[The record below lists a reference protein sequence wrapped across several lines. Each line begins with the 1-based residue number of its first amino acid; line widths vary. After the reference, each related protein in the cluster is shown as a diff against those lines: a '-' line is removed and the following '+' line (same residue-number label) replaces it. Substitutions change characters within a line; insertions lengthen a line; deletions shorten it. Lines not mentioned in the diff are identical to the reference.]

1 MWAVEDGLKERVEQ
15 ALGEGW
21 PKDPSAL
28 ASYLARLQVED
39 PELYRETIEAI
50 SGSSVPLTVDAQ
62 QRRLERR
69 NQIWALLLGWVGKQS
84 QTGDL
89 LPRRPRIL
97 AAGVVGMVGI
107 FVMVM
112 ALAAMGRRHQLP
124 ARRDVPPVHRES
136 PVGKP
141 EIPEP
146 SPRLATPPLLPDL
159 PLPPHEGSSLP
170 SSSLPVNPGLVRE
183 SSGRRSTSRS
193 NQVVIFETKTVHE
206 ASSLL
211 MFEAPKTS
219 PGAGGSAAATQ
230 EEEPSSVSLQTGEED
245 RGSRRVSPFAVGRR
259 LDALLVTGVALIPGI
274 SHPVVAE
281 TKEPHTLWIGEAT
294 VDRAGFVQMTFSSAV
309 QDRQEYGGLAIALDP
324 GGQRPGIPGRTTS
337 HSASAVSRIVGATM
351 KAVSDYTQALLKA
364 QRVTMINGW
373 ASIRADEPPPLWSL
387 VAARLADIL
396 SDLQESRRP
405 VPITEIPSGTPVTI
419 LVLQG
424 GSSP

>member
-1 MWAVEDGLKERVEQ
+1 MWTVDSELSRRVEQ
-15 ALGEGW
+15 VLGESW
-21 PKDPSAL
+21 PRDPGAL
-28 ASYLARLQVED
+28 ASYLARLQVEH

-50 SGSSVPLTVDAQ
+50 SGSSVPLTADAQ

-97 AAGVVGMVGI
+97 AAGVVGMLGI

-112 ALAAMGRRHQLP
+112 AMAAMGRRHQLP
-124 ARRDVPPVHRES
+124 ARKDVPPVHRES

-146 SPRLATPPLLPDL
+146 SPKLAPPLLPDL
-159 PLPPHEGSSLP
+159 PLPSHQGSSFSTGSIP
-170 SSSLPVNPGLVRE
+170 ANPRLVRE
-183 SSGRRSTSRS
+183 PSGRRATPRS
-193 NQVVIFETKTVHE
+193 NQVVIFETKTAQEV
-206 ASSLL
+206 SSLL
-211 MFEAPKTS
+211 MFEAPKTPS
-219 PGAGGSAAATQ
+219 GAGGPAAATQ
-230 EEEPSSVSLQTGEED
+230 EEEPSSVSLRTEEED
-245 RGSRRVSPFAVGRR
+245 QGSRRVSPFVVGRR

-281 TKEPHTLWIGEAT
+281 TKEPHTVWIGEAT
-294 VDRAGFVQMTFSSAV
+294 VDRAGFVQMTFPSAV
-309 QDRQEYGGLAIALDP
+309 QNRQEYSGLAIALDP
-324 GGQRPGIPGRTTS
+324 GGQRPGIPGRITS

-387 VAARLADIL
+387 VAARLADVL

-405 VPITEIPSGTPVTI
+405 VPITEVPSGTPVTI

>member
-1 MWAVEDGLKERVEQ
+1 MWTVDSELSKRVEQ
-15 ALGEGW
+15 VLGESW
-21 PKDPSAL
+21 PRDPGAL
-28 ASYLARLQVED
+28 ASYLARLQVEH

-50 SGSSVPLTVDAQ
+50 SGSSVPLTADAQ
-62 QRRLERR
+62 QRRFERR

-97 AAGVVGMVGI
+97 AAGVVGMLGI

-124 ARRDVPPVHRES
+124 ARRDAPPVHRES

-141 EIPEP
+141 EIPET
-146 SPRLATPPLLPDL
+146 SSKLAAPPLLPDL
-159 PLPPHEGSSLP
+159 PLPSQEGSSLSTGP
-170 SSSLPVNPGLVRE
+170 LPGNPGLVRE
-183 SSGRRSTSRS
+183 PSGRRSTARS
-193 NQVVIFETKTVHE
+193 TQVVIFETKTAQE

-211 MFEAPKTS
+211 VFEAPRTPS
-219 PGAGGSAAATQ
+219 GAGSSAAATQ
-230 EEEPSSVSLQTGEED
+230 GGELSSVPLQAGEED
-245 RGSRRVSPFAVGRR
+245 QGSRRVSPFVVGRR
-259 LDALLVTGVALIPGI
+259 LDALLVTGAALIAGI

-294 VDRAGFVQMTFSSAV
+294 VDRVGFVQMTFSSAV

-337 HSASAVSRIVGATM
+337 HSASAVSRIVGATV

-405 VPITEIPSGTPVTI
+405 VPITEIPAGTPVTI